1 MFQSLVRVFS
11 KVQLCADHATDDY
24 AQLLHFIPVESL
36 TLSLILLSLCRASVK
51 KKNHFPCFL
60 AVNHSFPYSNFDAGN
75 SLNKVLSVVTIGR
88 SLLCS

>member
-36 TLSLILLSLCRASVK
+36 TLTLILLSLCRASVK
-51 KKNHFPCFL
+51 KIISPAFL
-60 AVNHSFPYSNFDAGN
+60 QSIIVSLIVISMQGIRWTKYS
-75 SLNKVLSVVTIGR
+75 LW
-88 SLLCS
+88 